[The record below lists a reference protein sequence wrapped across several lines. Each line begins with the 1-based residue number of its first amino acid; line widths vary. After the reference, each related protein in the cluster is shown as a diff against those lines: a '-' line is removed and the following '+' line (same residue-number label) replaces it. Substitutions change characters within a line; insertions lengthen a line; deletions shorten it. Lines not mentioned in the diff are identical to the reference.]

1 MAESTRQTWHMSP
14 TCWPRRMLLCVP
26 LWCAVTS
33 LSMEACSPAT
43 ALCRAC
49 RRPTAAA
56 VVERAATVRLETATD
71 TADDQDTTLA
81 AAPLRHSSEILDA
94 SSSVWG
100 FMRGRW
106 RFFLRRPKLFLSTRR
121 RDPMSRDH
129 AHDREWLKCFTAFLR
144 GDTHGNPWGWSLGSW
159 SKHLGSGNDRKN
171 MEQR

>member
-1 MAESTRQTWHMSP
+1 MTLTYQIANRCLLFQAFAAAEDGQTPRTSATVTPAAIHVSSLSTAESTRQTWHMSP

-100 FMRGRW
+100 VMRGRW
-106 RFFLRRPKLFLSTRR
+106 RFFLRRPKLFLQYQ
-121 RDPMSRDH
+121 
-129 AHDREWLKCFTAFLR
+129 AV
-144 GDTHGNPWGWSLGSW
+144 GSYVKRPC
-159 SKHLGSGNDRKN
+159 S
-171 MEQR
+171 